1 MKYVTI
7 ISDKSGILC
16 YFLIDRSVTLLN
28 ILGLVRLIVSKKEL
42 NSEMHEYKS
51 ITLSYYPLLSLS

>member
-16 YFLIDRSVTLLN
+16 YFLSDRSVTLLN
-28 ILGLVRLIVSKKEL
+28 ILGLVRLIVLKM
-42 NSEMHEYKS
+42 N
-51 ITLSYYPLLSLS
+51 